1 MNNRNEILKNFREH
15 YNSDRN
21 ISLRRLK
28 KILQPLINIRD
39 PEALLLFSM
48 LFSGRESNFRKKLS
62 LKLNEEA
69 ANLGFPPAIS
79 ALAEWYYNNGDF
91 SKCYPLYQQAAN
103 MGEPHALYVLSTVYK
118 LGIDGFKKNIERAIE
133 YEERAKKAKKWD
145 FIEGYNDKFI
155 LYEPNLDENFD
166 MEVNA

>member
-1 MNNRNEILKNFREH
+1 MNNRNEVLKNFREH

-48 LFSGRESNFRKKLS
+48 LFSGSESNVRKNLS

-79 ALAEWYYNNGDF
+79 ALAEWYYNKDDF
-91 SKCYPLYQQAAN
+91 SKCYPLYHQAAD
-103 MGEPHALYVLSTVYK
+103 MGEPHAMYVLSAVYK
-118 LGIDGFKKNIERAIE
+118 LGLDGFEKDLKLAQE
-133 YEERAKKAKKWD
+133 YEERARKAKKWD

-155 LYEPNLDENFD
+155 LYETNLDENFD
-166 MEVNA
+166 MEVNT